1 VGAKSVKQAYAMP
14 QQKKKGS
21 LTKSDLSVKCFV
33 RGIRGPLIINVGAAF
48 LFITPYI
55 LLVGILSN
63 YESKGL
69 NSSSRVEC
77 S

>member
-14 QQKKKGS
+14 RQKKKGS

-48 LFITPYI
+48 LFITP
-55 LLVGILSN
+55 
-63 YESKGL
+63 
-69 NSSSRVEC
+69 
-77 S
+77 